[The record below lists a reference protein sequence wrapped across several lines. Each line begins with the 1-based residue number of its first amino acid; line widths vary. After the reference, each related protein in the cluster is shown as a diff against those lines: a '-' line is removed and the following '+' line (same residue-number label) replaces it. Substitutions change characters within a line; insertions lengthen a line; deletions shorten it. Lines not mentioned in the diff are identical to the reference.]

1 MSDILKSTL
10 GLVVNKARSAT
21 ASYLSDKDLTD
32 ESLREIIV
40 SEIDYIKS
48 SFRGLSRQHLNSS
61 LCFLKEGISRMKLAV
76 RYTSTSTGRTQNVQ
90 AAITHATEEFV
101 AGASASTSRQ
111 TKRRTVGEAS
121 LLSNFKIVSQ
131 ERWVCAKES
140 FKMSREQATIAFGN
154 TALSIE
160 DRIMA
165 CKLRIASSILEAFLD
180 DPEAGAQDCLLYLQE
195 LHDLPAVCETF
206 TVYIHGGFKSRFNK
220 TKRSEIVE
228 SVTAIN
234 NILSDFIL
242 TFTRM
247 ALSRSFEWPVIHLTD
262 SKWPRERIIVR
273 ADEMRGKA
281 RLKAR
286 QEDEENRIKQMRK
299 RWPNCEFSYEL
310 TFLRHD
316 LYGRLSMTVNSA
328 GRIYLHYLPPLKVNS
343 MFQLRMEVDDV
354 FVDIGPNDDVYT
366 LQLISTPCVNATEAV
381 YYLKL
386 VVDDKKDN
394 PLREIRKGLPP
405 TKSDTHWVMRV
416 LENKIVLCNEF
427 GKVFILACDMQDQ
440 QLNKE
445 CSFSLP
451 TLGSTNEKP
460 ARVAIHDHYMCVTNK
475 REVIIARSDGKKVYI
490 CPITDE
496 GQMERIIPVPLKQH
510 ETESRVCGVA
520 FDATHEEE
528 IVVLRN
534 IPNEGSFWSDCHI
547 EVYSRNG
554 DLRDFHH
561 LPALIDNFL
570 LLSNPKGIVALVG
583 YSGYYKK
590 INFHHLVGK
599 VFFGPSFFTE
609 SI

>member
-1 MSDILKSTL
+1 MSDILKSIL
-10 GLVVNKARSAT
+10 GLVVKKARSAT

-32 ESLREIIV
+32 ESLRGIIV
-40 SEIDYIKS
+40 SEIDDIKS
-48 SFRGLSRQHLNSS
+48 SLRGLSRQTLNGS
-61 LCFLKEGISRMKLAV
+61 LSFLKEGISRMGLAV
-76 RYTSTSTGRTQNVQ
+76 RDTSTRTQNVQ
-90 AAITHATEEFV
+90 AAIIDAAEEFV
-101 AGASASTSRQ
+101 AGASASTSQQ
-111 TKRRTVGEAS
+111 TEQRTVGEAS

-140 FKMSREQATIAFGN
+140 FKTSREQATIAFGN

-165 CKLRIASSILEAFLD
+165 CKLRIASSILEKFLD

-195 LHDLPAVCETF
+195 LHDLPAVRETF
-206 TVYIHGGFKSRFNK
+206 TVHIDGGFKSRFNR

-242 TFTRM
+242 KFTRV
-247 ALSRSFEWPVIHLTD
+247 ALSRSFEWPVIQLTD
-262 SKWPRERIIVR
+262 SKRPRERIIVHVG
-273 ADEMRGKA
+273 EMRGKA
-281 RLKAR
+281 RLKA
-286 QEDEENRIKQMRK
+286 QEEEEENRIKQMRK

-310 TFLRHD
+310 IFLHG
-316 LYGRLSMTVNSA
+316 YCRLSMAVNSA
-328 GRIYLHYLPPLKVNS
+328 GRIYWHNFPRSKVLF
-343 MFQLRMEVDDV
+343 MTLRMPKVDVV
-354 FVDIGPNDDVYT
+354 FVDIGPNDDMYT
-366 LQLISTPCVNATEAV
+366 LQLSRTIDVNANRAV
-381 YYLKL
+381 NYYLRL
-386 VVDDKKDN
+386 VVHDKKDT
-394 PLREIRKGLPP
+394 PVREITKGLPP
-405 TKSDTHWVMRV
+405 TERETCWVMRV

-460 ARVAIHDHYMCVTNK
+460 EVVTTRHYMCATNK
-475 REVIIARSDGKKVYI
+475 REVIIARPKGNEVYI

-534 IPNEGSFWSDCHI
+534 IPNEDSFWSDCHI

-561 LPALIDNFL
+561 LPGLTHGFH
-570 LLSNPKGIVALVG
+570 LLSNPKGIVALVR
-583 YSGYYKK
+583 YSGYDDK

-599 VFFGPSFFTE
+599 VFLGSNIYK
-609 SI
+609 SVY